1 MGKKKILLVDDE
13 QHHVMTVKS
22 RLEKEGYAVIVAT
35 DGMEAIKKAQT
46 EHPDLVILDLILPKL
61 NGYEVCT
68 KLRLDPR
75 SKAIPIIIFTVKAT
89 DLEKEVGMAAGA
101 NAYVRKPFDPDELL
115 GTVRFLLTSS
125 TQSDKAKT

>member
-75 SKAIPIIIFTVKAT
+75 SKAIPIIMFTVKAT

-115 GTVRFLLTSS
+115 GTVRSLLTSS
-125 TQSDKAKT
+125 TQPDKAKS